1 MSVFNR
7 ILTEIPNETELYTP
21 VQKKPFKVLVDAE
34 KEIVHL
40 LARKTIIF
48 IPREDWNG
56 IPDYLNGEGIGDGWF
71 PIGAKHGKATEGTL
85 QWHSDQFFSLD
96 KTHSADAC
104 YLASVLKHLDIV
116 EINPNKPSR
125 VRLKEKGNRT
135 KKKSYPQK
143 STPARTLLSY
153 YYDPKSALDYE
164 HVPFMRHH
172 CMCSKLFWIS
182 KTSLA

>member
-1 MSVFNR
+1 MNPESDTDCTEPLDALGILVGIKTSNSSLPKRASVCNMSVFNR
-7 ILTEIPNETELYTP
+7 ILKEIPNETELYTP

-71 PIGAKHGKATEGTL
+71 PIGTKHGKAKEGTL

-125 VRLKEKGNRT
+125 VRLK
-135 KKKSYPQK
+135 KK
-143 STPARTLLSY
+143 R
-153 YYDPKSALDYE
+153 
-164 HVPFMRHH
+164 
-172 CMCSKLFWIS
+172 
-182 KTSLA
+182 